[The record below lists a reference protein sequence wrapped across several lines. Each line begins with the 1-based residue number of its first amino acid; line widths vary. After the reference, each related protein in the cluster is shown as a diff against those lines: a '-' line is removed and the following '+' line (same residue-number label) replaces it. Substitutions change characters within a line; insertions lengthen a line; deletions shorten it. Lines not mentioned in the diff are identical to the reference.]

1 VLEAL
6 LGIVI
11 IYAVVVTVVC
21 LRSSSHAQSADLSL
35 KAAFKKRQAMMD
47 ATIEAKADEAMQLH
61 QTFQKFVPR
70 QFVEHFA
77 KSGSNNLELGRADED
92 KVAILFCDIRGF
104 TSLSEKM
111 SPQELMHFLNSYFL
125 RMNAPIH
132 HNNGFIDKF
141 IGDAIMA
148 LFDSPQGEDSDKAAD
163 AIKAA
168 LEVQTALALYNS
180 HRESSKYAPV
190 KNGIGLHFGPV
201 VLGTV
206 GSDDRM
212 DTTVIGDTVNV
223 AQRIEGLCRYF
234 NADILASKST
244 VHLAQDK
251 HEVEYRLLDNVLFK
265 GKSVSIPL
273 VEVLSHLPEE
283 IKEQKLV
290 AAEQIIEGITLRDD
304 GYLKT
309 ALSHFEACSLTFPRD
324 FAIKHHL
331 RICKQAVEKGEWDGF
346 VKL

>member
-1 VLEAL
+1 VLETL
-6 LGIVI
+6 LGL
-11 IYAVVVTVVC
+11 VVVYAIVVTIVC
-21 LRSSSHAQSADLSL
+21 LRSSSIAQNAELSQ
-35 KAAFKKRQAMMD
+35 KAAFKKRQAMMN

-77 KSGSNNLELGRADED
+77 KTGNNRLELGRADED

-111 SPQELMHFLNSYFL
+111 SPQELMYFLNSYFL

-132 HNNGFIDKF
+132 QNKGFIDKF

-148 LFDSPQGEDSDKAAD
+148 LFDSPQGQDSDKSAD
-163 AIKAA
+163 AIQAA
-168 LEVQTALALYNS
+168 LEIQSALTLYNS
-180 HRESSKYAPV
+180 HRANNKYAPV
-190 KNGIGLHFGPV
+190 KNGIGIHFGPV

-223 AQRIEGLCRYF
+223 AQRIESLCRYF
-234 NADILASKST
+234 NADILASKNT
-244 VHLAQDK
+244 VLLAQEKSDI
-251 HEVEYRLLDNVLFK
+251 EYRLLDNVLFK
-265 GKSVSIPL
+265 GKSVSIPI
-273 VEVLSHLPEE
+273 VEIISHLPEPL
-283 IKEQKLV
+283 KERKLL
-290 AAEQIIEGITLRDD
+290 AAEQIAEGIALRDD

-309 ALSHFEACSLTFPRD
+309 ALSHFEACALTFPKD
-324 FAIKHHL
+324 FVLKHHI
-331 RICKQAVEKGEWDGF
+331 RICKQALEKGDWDGY